1 MVTTNLMFAEWVSV
15 FVDAK
20 MTTALLD
27 RLTHHCHIVETGN
40 ESVASDTAR
49 QRPSRGS
56 RRGSRASGGQSPRGG
71 RVLIGPRWEIRSG
84 LRPPR
89 LSQRIHRGSEISCS
103 ELHLSTS
110 LPMSGGYHPWSKFNA
125 HRWSNLNARRQ
136 AGTTAIGWRQQSY
149 RVTSW
154 SPGGKSKPG
163 IPTLEEEIDAYHR
176 GYAEG
181 ALARQEGK
189 EDRKIP
195 TRTTMSFGV
204 SSANGD
210 RPQDLETP
218 RAILGACPSVTVRP
232 LQRGRMGTTDPQRPV
247 APLEGPTAGIRA
259 ERPHEVATHG
269 LHLGHNGSTVSAV

>member
-1 MVTTNLMFAEWVSV
+1 
-15 FVDAK
+15 
-20 MTTALLD
+20 
-27 RLTHHCHIVETGN
+27 
-40 ESVASDTAR
+40 
-49 QRPSRGS
+49 
-56 RRGSRASGGQSPRGG
+56 
-71 RVLIGPRWEIRSG
+71 
-84 LRPPR
+84 
-89 LSQRIHRGSEISCS
+89 
-103 ELHLSTS
+103 
-110 LPMSGGYHPWSKFNA
+110 MSGGYHPWSKFNA

-154 SPGGKSKPG
+154 SPGENPSPVFRPLKKRSTHTIGDMPRVRLQDRK
-163 IPTLEEEIDAYHR
+163 A
-176 GYAEG
+176 
-181 ALARQEGK
+181 K

-247 APLEGPTAGIRA
+247 APLEVQRQESERSGRTRWPLTACTSA
-259 ERPHEVATHG
+259 TTAVQSVPYER
-269 LHLGHNGSTVSAV
+269 LVSGNQETL